1 MTRDAACRASG
12 LGATSTPT
20 VVAPVVATAGDYVR
34 RVFKGLADDNVF
46 FLAGGVAFSVLL
58 ALVPLV
64 LLLIVGLSYALGR
77 DALQATE
84 AVVGLTER
92 FMPTDAADA
101 AQLLRAMVDDVLR
114 TRGTIGIGAA
124 IVFVWMSTRLFGSL
138 RAVLGIVLER
148 SERGIVAGKLFDVV
162 ASMATAGLVLVWVVL
177 SSYLAIATRRGE
189 AMLGTMGVRIEAL
202 NIFTQLAGSAIGIGV
217 LTVTFYAL
225 YHGLPRTRPTREA
238 AWLAAAVTGVLFESA
253 RHVFA
258 WVLSMITLNSLY
270 TGTIA
275 VVVSV
280 VFWAYYGSMLFVVG
294 AEVVQVHELRR
305 QELQPLLNGST

>member
-1 MTRDAACRASG
+1 M
-12 LGATSTPT
+12 
-20 VVAPVVATAGDYVR
+20 APVVATAGDYVR
-34 RVFKGLADDNVF
+34 RVFKGLVEDNVF
-46 FLAGGVAFSVLL
+46 FLAGGLAFSVLL

-84 AVVGLTER
+84 AVVALTEH
-92 FMPTDAADA
+92 FMPTGAGAAS
-101 AQLLRAMVDDVLR
+101 QLLRAMVDDVLR

-162 ASMATAGLVLVWVVL
+162 ASMATAGLVLVWVLL
-177 SSYLAIATRRGE
+177 SSYLSIASRRGE
-189 AMLGTMGVRIEAL
+189 AVLGTMGVRIEAL
-202 NIFTQLAGSAIGIGV
+202 NSFTQVVGSLAGVA
-217 LTVTFYAL
+217 LLAVTFYAL

-238 AWLAAAVTGVLFESA
+238 AWLAGGVTGVLFEGA

-258 WVLSMITLNSLY
+258 WLLSTVTLNSLY

-305 QELQPLLNGST
+305 QELQRLLNGSMS

>member
-1 MTRDAACRASG
+1 M
-12 LGATSTPT
+12 
-20 VVAPVVATAGDYVR
+20 APVVATAGDYTR

-77 DALQATE
+77 DAVQATE
-84 AVVGLTER
+84 AVVTLTER
-92 FMPTDAADA
+92 FMPTDAGDA

-124 IVFVWMSTRLFGSL
+124 VVFVWMSTRLFGSL

-177 SSYLAIATRRGE
+177 SSYLSIASRRGE
-189 AMLGTMGVRIEAL
+189 AILGTMGVRVEAL
-202 NIFTQLAGSAIGIGV
+202 NVFVQLAGSVIGVAV

-258 WVLSMITLNSLY
+258 WVLSMITLDSLY

-305 QELQPLLNGST
+305 QELQRLLNGST